1 LSRWAPALFPRHLL
15 GADECRATR
24 DVDQVIGA
32 YFMIRRPLFDALGG
46 FDERFFVY
54 FEEVDL
60 SLRAR
65 HAGYRSVYFHDARA
79 YHRGGLSS
87 DQVKAA
93 RLYYSLRS
101 RLLYAWK
108 HFSPIQ
114 AWFVMA
120 VTFGVEWP
128 ARALAAGVRRGGAP
142 EETAAAFRQLRA
154 FVSAPGWKTA
164 RDLQRQP

>member
-1 LSRWAPALFPRHLL
+1 
-15 GADECRATR
+15 
-24 DVDQVIGA
+24 
-32 YFMIRRPLFDALGG
+32 MIRRPLFDALGG

-65 HAGYRSVYFHDARA
+65 HAGYRSVYFHDAQA

-108 HFSPIQ
+108 HFSPVQ

-128 ARALAAGVRRGGAP
+128 ARALAAAVRRGGAP
-142 EETAAAFRQLRA
+142 EETAAAFRRLRA